1 MPIRTGTH
9 DGISFFNLKFEE
21 YLALN
26 ENNSLKRINN
36 YVAHFKLL

>member
-1 MPIRTGTH
+1 MMVLA
-9 DGISFFNLKFEE
+9 FNLKCKE

-26 ENNSLKRINN
+26 ENNSLKIINN